1 MDAVKH
7 AVFPQVAG
15 RMPSIDAARAI
26 AIFAVLAIHCD
37 PFIGRVYSLG
47 EVSAG
52 ELIDL
57 AGRFAVPFFF
67 VVSGYLLGERC
78 RKSGRDL
85 RVVSGFAGRLAGLV
99 LFWYAF
105 YLLWTPDWN
114 AAWEGGW
121 IRLAYWRA
129 AALFGDGWSLLA
141 GPRAHLWFLPALLI
155 GTLHVFAV
163 MRVKRR
169 VPCLVYF
176 ALLYAMGLGAG
187 AYADHPLLGPLSPGV
202 PGGLMC
208 APLIIATGWWSAGGT
223 VRMGRRVAC
232 FLFIGG
238 TVATFVEAWTLL
250 HIYGVPLEGHDFLL
264 ATPFQVWGLLN
275 LLRLYPSWA
284 VGTPLPQWGRYTLGV
299 YAGHVAVMEVLGARE
314 GGGLLWEFLKTPLVY
329 LLTLSVVGLLARWPR
344 VRPFFA

>member
-15 RMPSIDAARAI
+15 RIPSIDAARAI

-37 PFIGRVYSLG
+37 PFIGPVYSLG
-47 EVSAG
+47 GVSLG

-67 VVSGYLLGERC
+67 VVSGYLLGKRC

-85 RVVSGFAGRLAGLV
+85 RIVSGFAGRLAGLV
-99 LFWYAF
+99 FFWYAF

-114 AAWEGGW
+114 EAWESGW
-121 IRLAYWRA
+121 VRLTYWRA
-129 AALFGDGWSLLA
+129 AALFGDARNLLA

-163 MRVKRR
+163 TRVKRCI
-169 VPCLVYF
+169 PCLIYLAV
-176 ALLYAMGLGAG
+176 LYAMGLGAG
-187 AYADHPLLGPLSPGV
+187 AYANHSLLGPLSPGV

-208 APLIIATGWWSAGGT
+208 APLIIATGWWSAGDT
-223 VRMGRRVAC
+223 VWMGRRIAC
-232 FLFIGG
+232 LLFIGG
-238 TVATFVEAWTLL
+238 TAATFIEAWILL
-250 HIYGVPLEGHDFLL
+250 VTYGVPLEGHDFLL
-264 ATPFQVWGLLN
+264 ATPFQIWGLLN
-275 LLRLYPSWA
+275 LLRSYPTWA
-284 VGTPLPQWGRYTLGV
+284 QRTPLPVWGHYTLGV

-329 LLTLSVVGLLARWPR
+329 LLTLSLVGLLARWPR

>member
-1 MDAVKH
+1 
-7 AVFPQVAG
+7 
-15 RMPSIDAARAI
+15 
-26 AIFAVLAIHCD
+26 
-37 PFIGRVYSLG
+37 
-47 EVSAG
+47 
-52 ELIDL
+52 
-57 AGRFAVPFFF
+57 
-67 VVSGYLLGERC
+67 
-78 RKSGRDL
+78 
-85 RVVSGFAGRLAGLV
+85 
-99 LFWYAF
+99 
-105 YLLWTPDWN
+105 
-114 AAWEGGW
+114 
-121 IRLAYWRA
+121 
-129 AALFGDGWSLLA
+129 
-141 GPRAHLWFLPALLI
+141 
-155 GTLHVFAV
+155 
-163 MRVKRR
+163 
-169 VPCLVYF
+169 
-176 ALLYAMGLGAG
+176 
-187 AYADHPLLGPLSPGV
+187 
-202 PGGLMC
+202 MC

-250 HIYGVPLEGHDFLL
+250 HTYGVPLEGHDFLL